1 MFTANYTPKF
11 LRDVKRLQK
20 KHFDLDPLRDTI
32 NLILEDSKQARRKL
46 KRHYRMYRLNGKWA
60 GSLECHVANI
70 GDWLVVWQEND
81 NLAIFLRTG
90 THDEIF
96 K

>member
-1 MFTANYTPKF
+1 M
-11 LRDVKRLQK
+11 
-20 KHFDLDPLRDTI
+20 H
-32 NLILEDSKQARRKL
+32 
-46 KRHYRMYRLNGKWA
+46 RLNGKWA

-70 GDWLVVWQEND
+70 GDWLVVWQENE
-81 NLAIFLRTG
+81 NIAIFLRTG